1 VDPNPI
7 YTELVNE
14 QRARTLTV
22 PGEPDTDV
30 TGEPALAEAG

>member
-1 VDPNPI
+1 VDLNPI

-22 PGEPDTDV
+22 PGESETDAAR
-30 TGEPALAEAG
+30 EPALVDAG